1 MKQGK
6 VILSYAGQYQVYCQG
21 EVFIL
26 TPRGVIKYKSKDL
39 VAGDEVLFDEE
50 TLTIE
55 KILPRINFINRPRLS
70 NIEQMLI
77 VSSCLEPELSPLLIY
92 KTITYALMHE
102 VKPIVVISKIDKLD
116 NYDGIL
122 LLQKQLALIH
132 LPVILYSKR
141 TKVGL
146 KEIEDY
152 LKDKVTLLIG
162 QTGVGKSSLINLL
175 DASFD
180 RTIGEYSKALGRGK
194 HQTKDVFF
202 LKYKNGFVVDSPGF
216 SSLELQIYKEDL
228 AQFFPGF
235 EQAIGKCFFNDCQH
249 LNEKDCEVKR
259 LVEQKIISQEA
270 YMIYQ
275 KLHDELQYKWRR
287 FRK

>member
-6 VILSYAGQYQVYCQG
+6 VVLSYAGQYR
-21 EVFIL
+21 VFSENKTIVL
-26 TPRGVIKYKSKDL
+26 RPRGVIKFKAKDV

-50 TLTIE
+50 HLTIE
-55 KILPRINFINRPRLS
+55 TILPRTNFILRPRVS

-77 VSSCLEPELSPLLIY
+77 VSSATEPTLSPLLIY

-102 VKPIVVISKIDKLD
+102 VKPIVGISKIDLLD
-116 NYDGIL
+116 DL
-122 LLQKQLALIH
+122 SEVLTLQKQLAKID
-132 LPVILYSKR
+132 IKTFLYSTK

-146 KEIEDY
+146 EDIQKH
-152 LKDKVTLLIG
+152 LANKITLFIG

-175 DASFD
+175 DESFD
-180 RTIGEYSKALGRGK
+180 RTVGEYSQALGRGK
-194 HQTKDVFF
+194 HQTKDVYF
-202 LKYKNGFVVDSPGF
+202 LRYKDGFVVDSPGF

-249 LNEKDCEVKR
+249 LSERDCEVKR
-259 LVEQKIISQEA
+259 LVETNIISQEA
-270 YMIYQ
+270 YLIYQ

-287 FRK
+287 FEK